1 MIKELYRKMIPI
13 GIRYAVAQK
22 RDKKNNA
29 KSLEKLEKIYADSAY
44 DKRYQNEIEWIVRNK
59 RIEVFPYEWVKEY
72 DDFGTEVFTDKELK
86 MKYVL
91 HNGKRLY
98 FPKGYSAKFI
108 QRYYRSLVVEQDKR
122 SAHHYLS
129 DDEQCIEGS
138 VFVDVGAAEGIIS
151 LNVVDKAE
159 KIVMFEC
166 NDAWLEALNATFAP
180 WKEKIQIIRKFAGNC
195 DNENMISLDK
205 YFEDPSNITAT
216 VVAKIR
222 GKEQIVEVT
231 IPLKGFLIRCE
242 ESHDDLYAAI
252 DIASDKIERQIRKN
266 KTRMSRKYKDE
277 NIGFNFDVTPTLFNI
292 STSVFS
298 PKNK

>member
-122 SAHHYLS
+122 SAHHYFS

-205 YFEDPSNITAT
+205 YFEDESHLQNIVLKLDVEGAEQA
-216 VVAKIR
+216 VLSGAKTLLEKNVIAAYICTYHNDNDYDLLVKLIEKFPFEIKKS
-222 GKEQIVEVT
+222 GGYMYYGEQAET
-231 IPLKGFLIRCE
+231 GFRKGLIRV
-242 ESHDDLYAAI
+242 Y
-252 DIASDKIERQIRKN
+252 RK
-266 KTRMSRKYKDE
+266 K
-277 NIGFNFDVTPTLFNI
+277 
-292 STSVFS
+292 
-298 PKNK
+298 

>member
-122 SAHHYLS
+122 SAHHYFS

-205 YFEDPSNITAT
+205 YFEDESHLQNIVLKLDVEGAEKE
-216 VVAKIR
+216 VLSGAKTLLEKNVIAAYICTYHNDNDYDLLVKLIEKFPFEIQES
-222 GKEQIVEVT
+222 GGYMYYGEQAET
-231 IPLKGFLIRCE
+231 GFRKGLIRV
-242 ESHDDLYAAI
+242 Y
-252 DIASDKIERQIRKN
+252 RK
-266 KTRMSRKYKDE
+266 K
-277 NIGFNFDVTPTLFNI
+277 
-292 STSVFS
+292 
-298 PKNK
+298 

>member
-122 SAHHYLS
+122 SAHHYFS

-205 YFEDPSNITAT
+205 YFEDESHLQNIVLKLDVEGAEQA
-216 VVAKIR
+216 VLSGAKTLLEKNVIAAYICTYHNDNDYDLLVKLIEKFPFEI
-222 GKEQIVEVT
+222 KESDGYMYYGEQAET
-231 IPLKGFLIRCE
+231 GFRKGLIRV
-242 ESHDDLYAAI
+242 Y
-252 DIASDKIERQIRKN
+252 RK
-266 KTRMSRKYKDE
+266 K
-277 NIGFNFDVTPTLFNI
+277 
-292 STSVFS
+292 
-298 PKNK
+298 

>member
-122 SAHHYLS
+122 SAHHYFS

-205 YFEDPSNITAT
+205 YFEDESHLQNIVLKLDVEGAEQA
-216 VVAKIR
+216 VLSGAKTLLEKNVIAAYICTYHNDNDYDLLVKLIEKFPFEIQESV
-222 GKEQIVEVT
+222 GYMYYGEQAET
-231 IPLKGFLIRCE
+231 GFRKGLIRV
-242 ESHDDLYAAI
+242 Y
-252 DIASDKIERQIRKN
+252 RK
-266 KTRMSRKYKDE
+266 K
-277 NIGFNFDVTPTLFNI
+277 
-292 STSVFS
+292 
-298 PKNK
+298 

>member
-122 SAHHYLS
+122 SAHHYFS

-205 YFEDPSNITAT
+205 YFEDESHLQNIVLKLDVEGAEQA
-216 VVAKIR
+216 VLSGAKTLLEKNVIAAYICTYHNDNDYDLLVKLIEKFPFEI
-222 GKEQIVEVT
+222 KESGGYMYYGEQAET
-231 IPLKGFLIRCE
+231 GFRKGLIRV
-242 ESHDDLYAAI
+242 Y
-252 DIASDKIERQIRKN
+252 RK
-266 KTRMSRKYKDE
+266 K
-277 NIGFNFDVTPTLFNI
+277 
-292 STSVFS
+292 
-298 PKNK
+298 

>member
-122 SAHHYLS
+122 SAHHYFS

-205 YFEDPSNITAT
+205 YFEDESHSQNIVLKLDVEGAE
-216 VVAKIR
+216 
-222 GKEQIVEVT
+222 KEVLSGAEMLLEKNVIAAYICTYHNDNDYDVLVKQIEKFPFEIQESVGYMYYGEQAET
-231 IPLKGFLIRCE
+231 GFRKGLIRV
-242 ESHDDLYAAI
+242 Y
-252 DIASDKIERQIRKN
+252 RK
-266 KTRMSRKYKDE
+266 K
-277 NIGFNFDVTPTLFNI
+277 
-292 STSVFS
+292 
-298 PKNK
+298 

>member
-1 MIKELYRKMIPI
+1 MIPI

-122 SAHHYLS
+122 SAHHYFS

-205 YFEDPSNITAT
+205 YFEDESHLQNIVLKLDVEGAEQA
-216 VVAKIR
+216 VLSGAKTLLEKNVIAAYICTYHNDNDYDLLVKLIEKFPFEIKKS
-222 GKEQIVEVT
+222 GGYMYYGEQAET
-231 IPLKGFLIRCE
+231 GFRKGLIRV
-242 ESHDDLYAAI
+242 Y
-252 DIASDKIERQIRKN
+252 RK
-266 KTRMSRKYKDE
+266 K
-277 NIGFNFDVTPTLFNI
+277 
-292 STSVFS
+292 
-298 PKNK
+298 